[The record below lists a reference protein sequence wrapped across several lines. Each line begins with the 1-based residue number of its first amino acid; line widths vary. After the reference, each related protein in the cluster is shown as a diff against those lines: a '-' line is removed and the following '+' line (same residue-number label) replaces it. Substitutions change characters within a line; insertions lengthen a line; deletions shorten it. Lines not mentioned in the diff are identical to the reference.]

1 MRTLTTVLLS
11 SLFFA
16 FATPA
21 FATPAFAASDDE
33 APGLAD
39 LRPHST
45 ISDDTAQRSAH
56 TLEVTGGVLTGV
68 GVLTEIATIALFAT
82 SHFCIDS
89 CSRTPDEE
97 RADQQQWNASIAT
110 AVIAPVLMIAGIT
123 TWAVGANRR
132 KALHRINRDQPTLTL
147 TAGGLIGQF

>member
-1 MRTLTTVLLS
+1 MKMDLMRTITTLLLS
-11 SLFFA
+11 TLLLA
-16 FATPA
+16 GGVPA
-21 FATPAFAASDDE
+21 
-33 APGLAD
+33 LAEED
-39 LRPHST
+39 PQH
-45 ISDDTAQRSAH
+45 AQALRSAH